1 VRTPEKLD
9 EPSLPF
15 EEAERSLG
23 DLGRINRLLLGAL
36 PLKRTLL
43 PRLGRWTGPRP
54 VLDLGTGTGEI
65 AADLARAAA
74 RRGAPLKVV
83 GVDLKLRH
91 LVIGRR
97 RAPGQ
102 LRVVAD
108 ATALPFRDGAVE
120 WSFST
125 LFFHHFEAG
134 QNRQVLAE
142 MRRVSR
148 AGAVV
153 VDLRPSRLALRLLL
167 VFFRLIGASEVTR
180 HDGRVSFERSWSLA
194 DVARL
199 TESLPVRELRRRFPF
214 RWSLVID
221 GGRTWRP
228 DLKSGGRA
236 SSETRP
242 DGFSCQGT
250 QSVRYSPAGGGAGS
264 STGSAGSTS
273 GMERRWRMGR
283 TPNSTSFSL

>member
-1 VRTPEKLD
+1 MGSPPEKLD

-15 EEAERSLG
+15 AEAERSLG

-43 PRLGRWTGPRP
+43 PRLGRWSGPRR
-54 VLDLGTGTGEI
+54 VLDLGTGTGEV

-97 RAPGQ
+97 SGSDQ
-102 LRVVAD
+102 LRIVAD
-108 ATALPFRDGAVE
+108 ATTLPFRDGVFE

-125 LFFHHFEAG
+125 LFFHHFEADS
-134 QNRQVLAE
+134 NRRVLAE

-153 VDLRPSRLALRLLL
+153 VDLRPSRLAVRLLL
-167 VFFRLIGASEVTR
+167 IFFNLIGASEVTR
-180 HDGRVSFERSWSLA
+180 HDGKVSFERSWSLA

-199 TESLPVRELRRRFPF
+199 TAGLPVRELRRRFPF
-214 RWSLVID
+214 RWSLVVEAD
-221 GGRTWRP
+221 P
-228 DLKSGGRA
+228 
-236 SSETRP
+236 
-242 DGFSCQGT
+242 
-250 QSVRYSPAGGGAGS
+250 
-264 STGSAGSTS
+264 
-273 GMERRWRMGR
+273 RR
-283 TPNSTSFSL
+283 